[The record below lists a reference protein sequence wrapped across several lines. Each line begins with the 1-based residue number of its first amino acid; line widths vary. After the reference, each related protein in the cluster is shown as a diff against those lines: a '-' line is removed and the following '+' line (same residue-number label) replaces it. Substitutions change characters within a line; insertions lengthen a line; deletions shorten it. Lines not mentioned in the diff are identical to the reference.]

1 MLTGTSMVLNKIAP
15 IEENPLKLEDR
26 PVLQPDSRQILIKVS
41 ACGICHTELD
51 EIEGRLIPRLP
62 VVPGHEIIGSVV
74 KSGANANRFKP
85 GDRVGVA
92 WINSACGKCYFCMHG
107 NENLCEKFKA
117 TGCDVDGGYSEYTI
131 VLEDFAYK
139 IPERFT
145 DTQAAPLMCAGAIGY
160 RALKLTDLK
169 NSENIGLYGFGAS
182 AHIVIQ
188 IVKYR
193 YPDSNVFVFTRNR
206 DDLAGRL
213 AKKMGADWTGV
224 TGDTPPEKLH
234 RVIDTTPAGIV
245 VQEALRN
252 LEKGGKLVINLIRKE
267 TPVPE
272 LNYTEHLWYEK
283 EIKSVTN
290 ITRDDVEEFLPLAS
304 EIPIISKIRGFNLE
318 DANHALNLLKKGKY
332 QGAGVLMI

>member
-1 MLTGTSMVLNKIAP
+1 MLSGTSMVLNRIAS

-26 PVLQPDSRQILIKVS
+26 PIPQPGSKQILIKVS

-62 VVPGHEIIGSVV
+62 VVPGHEIIGRVV
-74 KSGANANRFKP
+74 KSGVNASRFKP

-92 WINSACGKCYFCMHG
+92 WINSACGKCYFCMNG
-107 NENLCEKFKA
+107 NENLCAKFKA
-117 TGCDVDGGYSEYTI
+117 TGCDVDGGYSEYTV

-139 IPERFT
+139 IPEIFK

-169 NSENIGLYGFGAS
+169 NNENIGLYGFGAS

-188 IVKYR
+188 MVKYR

-206 DDLAGRL
+206 DDLAARL
-213 AKKMGADWTGV
+213 ARKMGADWIGI

-234 RVIDTTPAGIV
+234 RVIDTTPLGIP

-267 TPVPE
+267 TPIPE
-272 LNYTEHLWYEK
+272 LDYTEHLWYEK

-290 ITRDDVEEFLPLAS
+290 ITRNDVEEFLSLAS
-304 EIPIISKIRGFNLE
+304 EIPITSKIREFKLKE
-318 DANHALNLLKKGKY
+318 ANHALNLLKKGKY
-332 QGAGVLMI
+332 QGAGVLKI